1 MAQPLAL
8 SYNWRAP
15 LVFATVA
22 LVACI
27 GILVRGQA
35 VGWLS
40 AAVVLVLC
48 WAAYCGWSGCGPG
61 RTCWSRA
68 RC

>member
-1 MAQPLAL
+1 MAQPLEL

-27 GILVRGQA
+27 GILARGQA

-40 AAVVLVLC
+40 AGLLLGLVAGAVLGLLRAPRLGSE
-48 WAAYCGWSGCGPG
+48 AA
-61 RTCWSRA
+61 A
-68 RC
+68 